1 MRHFQIAGGGFVQ
14 GVTKLITTY
23 PAFVTLNQKWGWFI
37 TKGHRLLKK
46 NFIIFFPK
54 SILKFWAKNH
64 LYFSKVMKI

>member
-23 PAFVTLNQKWGWFI
+23 PAFVTLNQKCGWFI

-46 NFIIFFPK
+46 NFIIFFQ
-54 SILKFWAKNH
+54 
-64 LYFSKVMKI
+64 KVY